1 MDSSNSATY
10 KDTGVFDYITPHP
23 EVVDRV
29 WERRN
34 ICGTSKEMRV
44 FLEVSQPF
52 VVYIDDPA
60 ISIPITANDDAAARR
75 VDKIPLLLRP
85 QVTVGNI
92 DTQKSMFGAIRRF
105 AEIPIASDT
114 PAGHNAV
121 MKNNCIV
128 DNDEDDEYAD
138 YDNAASSIS
147 KMSTTQTSSNPAI
160 IYTSSPIFLTGCMG
174 NGKSYVMRELA
185 LRSASKYPN
194 IRVAYIPD
202 CRVWSRLGNYK
213 EQLKY
218 LTRALS
224 IAFALDKTWAQSV
237 EESINGRISDGTNDL
252 QNIIKIVGGVCKDIG
267 KNIASNAI
275 KYEGGLLLCVDNYH
289 AADSQVKNIV
299 MTLINGCRRIM
310 AVIATSGN
318 RPIAD
323 INATTCTISSYY
335 SPSEARALLDWISQ
349 NEDNVLPDVINTSY
363 SDALLNIAREYTWL
377 YPRDIA
383 QFFTQERCHRGAR
396 ALGNYSYN
404 AVNDQVARDTNIR
417 QYLEDVTNSIV
428 NPLITNG
435 YEDENNA
442 IRKAYF

>member
-1 MDSSNSATY
+1 
-10 KDTGVFDYITPHP
+10 
-23 EVVDRV
+23 
-29 WERRN
+29 
-34 ICGTSKEMRV
+34 MRV

-237 EESINGRISDGTNDL
+237 EDSINGRISD
-252 QNIIKIVGGVCKDIG
+252 
-267 KNIASNAI
+267 
-275 KYEGGLLLCVDNYH
+275 
-289 AADSQVKNIV
+289 
-299 MTLINGCRRIM
+299 
-310 AVIATSGN
+310 
-318 RPIAD
+318 
-323 INATTCTISSYY
+323 
-335 SPSEARALLDWISQ
+335 
-349 NEDNVLPDVINTSY
+349 
-363 SDALLNIAREYTWL
+363 
-377 YPRDIA
+377 
-383 QFFTQERCHRGAR
+383 
-396 ALGNYSYN
+396 
-404 AVNDQVARDTNIR
+404 
-417 QYLEDVTNSIV
+417 
-428 NPLITNG
+428 
-435 YEDENNA
+435 
-442 IRKAYF
+442 